1 MTRWKYRIAANFATN
16 PQLRSSAGTAIAR
29 SRFVHAH
36 LSERDEERWCLH
48 LLKKPWPRDL
58 LDPALTIGN
67 CADAVE
73 AEFREMP
80 GLTLT
85 SAQAALLFSL
95 DRAQCERVLGTL
107 VAAGVLTTDGRAFA
121 RADGGRR
128 VV

>member
-1 MTRWKYRIAANFATN
+1 MSSSTEEAVAAR
-16 PQLRSSAGTAIAR
+16 PSRPRSDHR
-29 SRFVHAH
+29 ELCR
-36 LSERDEERWCLH
+36 R
-48 LLKKPWPRDL
+48 
-58 LDPALTIGN
+58 
-67 CADAVE
+67 VE

>member
-1 MTRWKYRIAANFATN
+1 
-16 PQLRSSAGTAIAR
+16 
-29 SRFVHAH
+29 
-36 LSERDEERWCLH
+36 
-48 LLKKPWPRDL
+48 
-58 LDPALTIGN
+58 
-67 CADAVE
+67 
-73 AEFREMP
+73 MP